1 MLCYLSI
8 KCFARIFTTKEHRNL
23 AETASTFLGN
33 CRKFLAFF
41 GNLRLAIAS
50 RSSHHRK
57 ASRNGRK
64 LSKNHEILSLFFFL
78 TNRLVGDVLLA
89 TGFLSY
95 LGPFNQNFR
104 NLLLS
109 RWEKEMSA
117 NKIPFSE
124 NLNLISMLT
133 DAATVGVDLPYDILF
148 I

>member
-1 MLCYLSI
+1 LSE
-8 KCFARIFTTKEHRNL
+8 IFSFLRKSSHNKGSFEEHQ
-23 AETASTFLGN
+23 ETVGN
-33 CRKFLAFF
+33 CRK
-41 GNLRLAIAS
+41 ITK
-50 RSSHHRK
+50 SSY
-57 ASRNGRK
+57 
-64 LSKNHEILSLFFFL
+64 LLFL

-133 DAATVGVDLPYDILF
+133 DAATVGVDLPYDALF

>member
-1 MLCYLSI
+1 
-8 KCFARIFTTKEHRNL
+8 
-23 AETASTFLGN
+23 
-33 CRKFLAFF
+33 LAFF

>member
-1 MLCYLSI
+1 MS
-8 KCFARIFTTKEHRNL
+8 
-23 AETASTFLGN
+23 
-33 CRKFLAFF
+33 RK
-41 GNLRLAIAS
+41 
-50 RSSHHRK
+50 SSHRQIAMGIFEK
-57 ASRNGRK
+57 
-64 LSKNHEILSLFFFL
+64 SLNPLTYCFFL

-133 DAATVGVDLPYDILF
+133 DAATVGGDIPHKLLF